1 MNPGAAPAPS
11 KETREAKS
19 PMKLDTSINGKPRVL
34 ELQVSGDSS
43 QVRFAVD
50 SVEGTADVVEV
61 EPGVYSILVSGRSFE
76 VRIGDGDEVYNA
88 TVNGRT
94 YDIAVRDPRRRSR
107 RGASLQT
114 AGPQPIRAP
123 MPGKIVRVKVSVG
136 DAVAAGDG
144 LVVVEAMKMQN
155 ELKAPKA
162 GTVTAV
168 EVAEGGSVKAG
179 EVLVVVE

>member
-1 MNPGAAPAPS
+1 MNPGTAPAPS
-11 KETREAKS
+11 KETSEAKS
-19 PMKLDTSINGKPRVL
+19 PMKLDTSINGEPRVL

-43 QVRFAVD
+43 QVRFAAD
-50 SVEGTADVVEV
+50 SVEGTADIVEV

-76 VRIGDGDEVYNA
+76 VRIGDGDEVYSA

-107 RGASLQT
+107 RDASLQA

-168 EVAEGGSVKAG
+168 EVAEGGSVAAG